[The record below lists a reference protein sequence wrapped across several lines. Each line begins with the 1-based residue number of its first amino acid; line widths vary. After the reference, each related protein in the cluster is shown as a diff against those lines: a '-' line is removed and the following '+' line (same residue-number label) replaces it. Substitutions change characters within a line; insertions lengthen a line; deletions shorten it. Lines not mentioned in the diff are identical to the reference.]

1 MLRSVCIFLTSLAL
15 CGCTFIGQP
24 APTPVRIATATPRPS
39 PASVPQ
45 VSVTPQVDAFSQTA
59 VRHVVHATID
69 LAQQEITV
77 LQDLHFRNLSAS
89 PLAELLLLVEANRK
103 EGSVT
108 VQRVV
113 AGDTPLRFTLEG
125 RKLTVRLPRVLQPED
140 AMELTLAFRLDVP
153 PFEADDFLGWLG
165 YSQYQMNLGNWL
177 PVVAPWGG
185 GQWLVNET
193 TALGEHSVQDT
204 ADWQVYVDIENA
216 PDDVVLAGPG
226 QVTEMENG
234 RWQIELQAA
243 RDFSLS
249 VGSGYQRRATE
260 LADGTILEVYSLN
273 DAPDALAAAAWT
285 LDVARRSMERFAALF
300 GPIPFERLVV
310 VEGDFPDGMEF
321 SGLVFVSRD
330 WFESWEGNPASY
342 LTLITAHEVAHQWW
356 YGSVGSDQAREP
368 WLDEALAT
376 YSEYLLLESDFPD
389 LLDWW
394 WEWRVD
400 RFAPGGHVDSDIY
413 EFARRRDYI
422 NAVYLRGA
430 RMLHELRQDLGDDA
444 FFGWLRRHAEQ
455 GAGNIVTEEDFW
467 SLLNDSQRAAT
478 LETRRHYLRDSG
490 P

>member
-1 MLRSVCIFLTSLAL
+1 M
-15 CGCTFIGQP
+15 
-24 APTPVRIATATPRPS
+24 
-39 PASVPQ
+39 
-45 VSVTPQVDAFSQTA
+45 
-59 VRHVVHATID
+59 RHVVHATFD

-193 TALGEHSVQDT
+193 AALGEHSVQDT
-204 ADWQVYVDIENA
+204 ADWQVYVDVENA

-226 QVTEMENG
+226 QVTEVENG
-234 RWQIELQAA
+234 RWQMELQAA

-467 SLLNDSQRAAT
+467 SLLNESQRAAT
-478 LETRRHYLRDSG
+478 LETRRRYLRDPG

>member
-1 MLRSVCIFLTSLAL
+1 M
-15 CGCTFIGQP
+15 
-24 APTPVRIATATPRPS
+24 
-39 PASVPQ
+39 
-45 VSVTPQVDAFSQTA
+45 
-59 VRHVVHATID
+59 RHVVHATID

-89 PLAELLLLVEANRK
+89 PLAELLLLVEANRR

-113 AGDTPLRFTLEG
+113 VGDTPLRFTLEG
-125 RKLTVRLPRVLQPED
+125 RKLTVRLPRVLQPEG

-177 PVVAPWGG
+177 PVVAPMGG

-193 TALGEHSVQDT
+193 AALGEHSVQDT
-204 ADWQVYVDIENA
+204 ADWQVYVDVENA

-226 QVTEMENG
+226 QVTEVENG
-234 RWQIELQAA
+234 RWQMELQAA

-467 SLLNDSQRAAT
+467 SLLNESQRAAT
-478 LETRRHYLRDSG
+478 LETRRRYLRDPG

>member
-1 MLRSVCIFLTSLAL
+1 MLRTVCIFLTSLAL
-15 CGCTFIGQP
+15 CGCTLIGQP
-24 APTPVRIATATPRPS
+24 APTPVRIATATARPS

-45 VSVTPQVDAFSQTA
+45 VSATPQVDTFNQTA

-77 LQDLHFRNLSAS
+77 LQDLHFRNLSAL

-125 RKLTVRLPRVLQPED
+125 RKLSVRLPRVLQPED

-153 PFEADDFLGWLG
+153 PFETDDFLGWLG

-249 VGSGYQRRATE
+249 VGSGYQHRATE

-467 SLLNDSQRAAT
+467 SLLSESQRAAT
-478 LETRRHYLRDSG
+478 LETRRRYLRDPG

>member
-1 MLRSVCIFLTSLAL
+1 M
-15 CGCTFIGQP
+15 
-24 APTPVRIATATPRPS
+24 
-39 PASVPQ
+39 
-45 VSVTPQVDAFSQTA
+45 
-59 VRHVVHATID
+59 RHVVHATID

-77 LQDLHFRNLSAS
+77 LQDLHFRNLSAL
-89 PLAELLLLVEANRK
+89 PLTELLLLVEANRK

-125 RKLTVRLPRVLQPED
+125 RKLSVRLPRVLQPED

-153 PFEADDFLGWLG
+153 PFETDDFLGWLG

-249 VGSGYQRRATE
+249 VGSGYQHRATE

-467 SLLNDSQRAAT
+467 SLLSESQRAAT
-478 LETRRHYLRDSG
+478 LETRRRYLRDPG

>member
-1 MLRSVCIFLTSLAL
+1 M
-15 CGCTFIGQP
+15 
-24 APTPVRIATATPRPS
+24 
-39 PASVPQ
+39 
-45 VSVTPQVDAFSQTA
+45 
-59 VRHVVHATID
+59 RHVVHATID